1 MMHRS
6 DTLLYDCCVSGS
18 LRILTDQGYHAGAEL
33 TLRTQSGGYLS
44 VSHFEPYL
52 FDESAGIGFGNIYLR
67 LEEIVSM
74 HRFAYTA
81 LNGFDFAIDLN
92 VRDRKSTRLNSSH
105 VAISYAVFCLK
116 K

>member
-92 VRDRKSTRLNSSH
+92 VSLDIELAGNQEMTITLDRQS
-105 VAISYAVFCLK
+105 VV
-116 K
+116 